1 MKLCIAWDVSI
12 LLMTKI
18 FLIDDSLQI
27 VMIAKVRLDL
37 ELIPNTV
44 VISALECTI
53 IVFEARS
60 ARNQT
65 NLQGSV
71 VLDVRKLS
79 INIDALHFWVQAKQ
93 SLFPLVLSHLLLCHI
108 IFCLPKL

>member
-18 FLIDDSLQI
+18 FLIDDNLQI
-27 VMIAKVRLDL
+27 VMITKVRLDL

-53 IVFEARS
+53 IVFEASS
-60 ARNQT
+60 ARNQS

-71 VLDVRKLS
+71 VKNVRKFS
-79 INIDALHFWVQAKQ
+79 VNIDALHFWVQAKQ
-93 SLFPLVLSHLLLCHI
+93 SLLAFVLSHLLLCHI